1 MANHVIS
8 RIQWPAFE
16 LRHYW
21 FWPNH
26 LVSLGFSCFTWK
38 YGSGDPFPKMWRVL
52 SEGLLRASGMYY
64 VLDKYGLLLT
74 LTQKTWQEVC
84 APFGLIAN
92 TGDSRRTRGGRGV
105 PEITFR
111 SSVQADLGTQ
121 HSVSNDLSSF
131 HCVISLGLCN
141 WTSSAR
147 FSLLYLV
154 APCAFDTFLIW
165 RQLSTA
171 QQLHRRKAVK
181 RQISFLSE
189 EMHILEQPSRCSTHL
204 GI

>member
-38 YGSGDPFPKMWRVL
+38 YGSGDPAPKMWRVL

-121 HSVSNDLSSF
+121 SALCEQWPFFLPLCHLPRSMQLNVKCTILSALPCSALCLWHFFDLETAEHSPATTQKESCQKADQF
-131 HCVISLGLCN
+131 P
-141 WTSSAR
+141 
-147 FSLLYLV
+147 F
-154 APCAFDTFLIW
+154 W
-165 RQLSTA
+165 RNAYFRATIQMLNT
-171 QQLHRRKAVK
+171 
-181 RQISFLSE
+181 
-189 EMHILEQPSRCSTHL
+189 P
-204 GI
+204 